1 MKTALKMP
9 LLAALVF
16 SMSACQTLNKKEAVN
31 AEYIPRE
38 VLFGNPDIT
47 GIKISPDGKYVT
59 YLSAHKGV
67 LNIWAQE
74 FGKPQTAKP
83 VTHDTK
89 RGIFRYNWTYTPG
102 ILTFSQDV
110 AGDENFGLYT
120 LNVATGEITEITKP
134 GKITSQIAETSHLR
148 PQEVVIMTNERDPK
162 YFDYK
167 ILNLKTKATTDLFTN
182 TENYAGIMF
191 DKNFHPII
199 ASQSNKDG
207 SSTIFLWNSGS
218 KKFVKKT
225 VVPFEDSMTSSAVD
239 VSHDGSKVYLLDSR
253 KRDKAALIEWDIK
266 SDKSKVVA
274 SDERSDIQGLQMHP
288 QTGKLLWASSYYLKR
303 DIQFFDK
310 DFQKHFESI
319 EKKLNTEINV
329 TSMSLDGNQWVLF
342 ADSTDKPVAFY
353 FYDVK
358 TETLS
363 QPLYHTKSMIPYADR
378 MSPMQAIEI
387 PSRDGY
393 QLVSYLTQARKPAG
407 KSLVLLVHGGPWG
420 RDDYGYNPYHQ
431 WLADR
436 GYNVLSV
443 NFRASTGFGKKFL
456 NAGDKQWGRKMH
468 DDLIDAVTWAVKND
482 YADPK
487 QVVIMGGSYGGYAAL
502 AGVTFTPDT
511 FAAAVD
517 IVGPSNLETLLAT
530 VPPYW
535 ESFRANLYKR
545 VGDPTTAAG
554 KKLLKERSPLT
565 HVDKIK
571 KPLLILQGANDPR
584 VKKAEADQIYNAMV
598 AKKIPVEYVLFPDE
612 GHGFAKA
619 ANNMG
624 ANAITEEF
632 LQKYLKGRLEPIEA
646 QVKASSA
653 QFITTPQ

>member
-1 MKTALKMP
+1 MKK
-9 LLAALVF
+9 LLSLSMAAAMTL
-16 SMSACQTLNKKEAVN
+16 SLGACQTITKREKVN

-47 GIKISPDGKYVT
+47 GIKISPDGKYVAS
-59 YLSAHKGV
+59 LSAHKGV
-67 LNIWAQE
+67 LNVWVQD
-74 FGKPQTAKP
+74 FGKPETAKP
-83 VTHDTK
+83 VTHDSK

-102 ILTFSQDV
+102 TIIFSQDV

-120 LNVATGEITEITKP
+120 LNVTTGETIEITKP
-134 GKITSQIAETSHLR
+134 GKVTSQIAELSHLR
-148 PQEVVIMTNERDPK
+148 PQEVVIMSNERDPK
-162 YFDYK
+162 FFDYK
-167 ILNLKTKATTDLFTN
+167 ILNLATKATTDLFTN
-182 TENYAGIMF
+182 TENYSGIIF
-191 DKNFHPII
+191 DKQFHPVL
-199 ASQSNKDG
+199 ASKSNPDG
-207 SSTIFLWNSGS
+207 SSNIYLWNQKT
-218 KKFVKKT
+218 KKFEKKT
-225 VVPFEDSMTSSAVD
+225 VIPFEDSLTSAAVD
-239 VSHDGSKVYLLDSR
+239 TSHDGSKVYTVDSR
-253 KRDKAALIEWDIK
+253 GRDKAALIEWDLK
-266 SDKSKVVA
+266 TDKSRILA

-288 QTGKLLWASSYYLKR
+288 KTGKLLWASSYYLKR

-310 DFQKHFESI
+310 ETQKHFEHI
-319 EKKLNTEINV
+319 EKQLNSDINV
-329 TSMSLDGNQWVLF
+329 TSMSLEGDHWVVF
-342 ADSTDKPVAFY
+342 ADSSDKPVAFY

-358 TETLS
+358 TKTLS
-363 QPLYHTKSMIPYADR
+363 EALYHMKSMLPYADR
-378 MSPMQAIEI
+378 MSAMEPVEV

-420 RDDYGYNPYHQ
+420 RDTFGYHPYHQ

-468 DDLIDAVTWAVKND
+468 DDLIDAVNWAVKNG
-482 YADPK
+482 YADPN

-517 IVGPSNLETLLAT
+517 IVGPSNLETLLNT

-545 VGDPTTAAG
+545 VGDPTTPEG
-554 KKLLKERSPLT
+554 RKLLKERSPLT

-619 ANNMG
+619 SNNMA
-624 ANAITEEF
+624 ANAVIEEF
-632 LQKYLKGRLEPIEA
+632 LQKYLKGRLEPIEPH
-646 QVKASSA
+646 VKASSA

>member
-1 MKTALKMP
+1 MKTVFNVPFFTALIF
-9 LLAALVF
+9 AL
-16 SMSACQTLNKKEAVN
+16 SGCQSLSKKDTVN
-31 AEYIPRE
+31 ADYIPRE

-47 GIKISPDGKYVT
+47 GIKISPDGKYVA
-59 YLSAHKGV
+59 YLSTHKGV
-67 LNIWAQE
+67 LNIWVQE

-102 ILTFSQDV
+102 TLIFSQDV
-110 AGDENFGLYT
+110 AGDENYGLYT
-120 LNVATGEITEITKP
+120 LNVANGEINEITKP
-134 GKITSQIAETSHLR
+134 GKTTSQIAETSHLR
-148 PQEVVIMTNERDPK
+148 PNEVVIISNERDPK
-162 YFDYK
+162 FFDYK
-167 ILNLKTKATTDLFTN
+167 ILNLASKATTDLFTN
-182 TENYAGIMF
+182 TENFAGILF
-191 DKNFHPII
+191 DKNFRPIL
-199 ASQSNKDG
+199 ASKSNKDG
-207 SSTIFLWNSGS
+207 SSTLFLWDQKN
-218 KKFVKKT
+218 KKFTKKS
-225 VVPFEDSMTSSAVD
+225 VIPFEDSMTSSAVD
-239 VSHDGSKVYLLDSR
+239 TSHDGSKVYLVDSR
-253 KRDKAALIEWDIK
+253 KRDKAALVEWDLK
-266 SDKSKVVA
+266 SDKTKVLA
-274 SDERSDIQGLQMHP
+274 SDERSDIQNLQMHP

-310 DFQKHFESI
+310 EFQRHFENI
-319 EKKLNTEINV
+319 EKKLNTEISV
-329 TSMSLDGNQWVLF
+329 TSMSLDGNHWVIF

-353 FYDVK
+353 FYDV
-358 TETLS
+358 TTQALS
-363 QPLYHTKSMIPYADR
+363 EPLYHTKALIPYADR
-378 MSPMQAIEI
+378 MSPMEAVEI
-387 PSRDGY
+387 PSRDGF
-393 QLVSYLTQARKPAG
+393 QLVSYLTQTRKPAG
-407 KSLVLLVHGGPWG
+407 KSLILFVHGGPWG

-468 DDLIDAVTWAVKND
+468 DDLIDAVNWAVKNG
-482 YADPK
+482 YADPS
-487 QVVIMGGSYGGYAAL
+487 QVAIMGGSYGGYAAL

-517 IVGPSNLETLLAT
+517 IVGPSNLETLLNT

-545 VGDPTTAAG
+545 VGDPTTVAG

-584 VKKAEADQIYNAMV
+584 VKKNEADQIYNAMV
-598 AKKIPVEYVLFPDE
+598 SKKIPVEYVLFPDE

-619 ANNMG
+619 ANNMA

-632 LQKYLKGRLEPIEA
+632 LQKYLKGRLEPIETH
-646 QVKASSA
+646 VKASSA